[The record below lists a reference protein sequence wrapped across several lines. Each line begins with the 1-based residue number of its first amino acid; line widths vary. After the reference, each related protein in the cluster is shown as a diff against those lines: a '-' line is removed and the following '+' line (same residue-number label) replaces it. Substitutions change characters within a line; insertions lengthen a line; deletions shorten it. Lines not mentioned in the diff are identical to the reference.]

1 MCVPCCAAATV
12 STAAVGVTAAK
23 GGKDPSATCKPPT
36 ASTPGAPGTASAS
49 KGSACV
55 GTDGPGTRA
64 KTVSFQRVWK
74 YQVYLRTGVRVSR
87 AMLRDSSSNP
97 RVMLLTNLF

>member
-12 STAAVGVTAAK
+12 STAAAGVTAVR

-36 ASTPGAPGTASAS
+36 ASNPGAPDTASAS

-55 GTDGPGTRA
+55 ETGGPGTRA
-64 KTVSFQRVWK
+64 KTVSSPRVWK
-74 YQVYLRTGVRVSR
+74 
-87 AMLRDSSSNP
+87 
-97 RVMLLTNLF
+97 